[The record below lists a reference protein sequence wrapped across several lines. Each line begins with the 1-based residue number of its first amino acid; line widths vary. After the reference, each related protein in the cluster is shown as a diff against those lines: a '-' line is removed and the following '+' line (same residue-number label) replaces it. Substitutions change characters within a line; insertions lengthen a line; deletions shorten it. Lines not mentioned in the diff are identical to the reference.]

1 MTLVEDG
8 ANQLIGMFG
17 EEVTITPSGGQT
29 ASDNDT
35 IYLEPDSDGSSF
47 THKVRF
53 YSAPSEESLQ
63 EYGFESSTDAMMY
76 ETDGVAEQSDTVE
89 FSGNTY
95 NITSATTNQL
105 GEGPYIHIYAMS
117 KVK

>member
-1 MTLVEDG
+1 MTLVEKG
-8 ANQLIGMFG
+8 AEELIGMFG

-35 IYLEPDSDGSSF
+35 IYLEPGSDGTPF
-47 THKVRF
+47 THKVRL
-53 YSAPSEESLQ
+53 YSAPSEETLQ
-63 EYGFESSTDAMMY
+63 KYGFEPNADAMMY

-89 FSGNTY
+89 FSGDTY
-95 NITSATTNQL
+95 TITSVTTNQL
-105 GEGPYIHIYAMS
+105 GDGPYIYIYGMS